1 MDEARFEEIY
11 RLYATDVLRFS
22 YFYLGSREQAEDVT
36 QDTFVKL
43 LTSCPP
49 DLAPQ
54 ALKTWLL
61 KVARNRC
68 RDTWRT
74 SWARRVIVGSPM
86 LELIPENGS
95 VLEDRQDKQALLQ
108 AINEL
113 APAFREVIL
122 LYYYQQCS
130 IPDIAQMLHVSTGT
144 ISSRLSR
151 ARQKLE
157 NKLKGSD
164 ACEYG
169 TEAEDPAPN
178 RG

>member
-86 LELIPENGS
+86 LELIPEKDGITDTDAARIGEI
-95 VLEDRQDKQALLQ
+95 VMEQ
-108 AINEL
+108 
-113 APAFREVIL
+113 
-122 LYYYQQCS
+122 
-130 IPDIAQMLHVSTGT
+130 TG
-144 ISSRLSR
+144 LR
-151 ARQKLE
+151 AEQIKII
-157 NKLKGSD
+157 
-164 ACEYG
+164 
-169 TEAEDPAPN
+169 EAE
-178 RG
+178 